1 MERECGG
8 RQNERSPVTEPEEMR
23 LSPNR
28 SIAVIGGGPAGL
40 IAAELL
46 AKAGARVAVYD
57 QMASLGRKFL
67 MAGRGGLNLTHSED
81 LKTFL
86 TRYGE
91 IDPLLRTA
99 IESFP
104 PAALRAWSDT
114 LGQPTFIGSSGRVFP
129 TVLKTSPLLRTWLL
143 RLGNLGITFKLRH
156 RWEGWDEDGSLRFT
170 SQGQDVRAE
179 PDATVLAL
187 GGASWPK
194 LGSDA
199 RWADILGAEGIAIAP
214 LQAAN
219 CGFTAPWS
227 EVFRAHEGQPLKN
240 IGLTFGDR
248 SVRGE
253 AMITRD
259 GIEGGA
265 IYALSSPIRETIA
278 RDGHATIT
286 IDLMPEV
293 GAAKLVERLSKSR
306 GKQTLSN
313 FLRKQTHLSA
323 VSLALLR
330 EAALTKGLTL
340 AAMNAEK
347 LARLI
352 KAAPVK
358 LNGAQPIAT
367 AISTAGGVSFAEL
380 DDGLMLK
387 RYPGIFIAGEMLDWD
402 APTGGYLLQAS
413 FATGVAAARGAIAWL
428 QPPKR

>member
-1 MERECGG
+1 VSESSEH
-8 RQNERSPVTEPEEMR
+8 R

-46 AKAGARVAVYD
+46 VKAGARVTVYD
-57 QMASLGRKFL
+57 QMPSLGRKFL

-86 TRYGE
+86 TRYGD
-91 IDPLLRTA
+91 IDPLLRAA
-99 IESFP
+99 IEAYP
-104 PAALRAWSDT
+104 PAALRAWSDS
-114 LGQPTFIGSSGRVFP
+114 LGQPTFIGTSGRVFP

-143 RLGNLGITFKLRH
+143 RLGNLGVEFKLRH
-156 RWEGWDEDGSLRFT
+156 RWEGWDEDGNLRFT
-170 SQGQDVRAE
+170 AGGQEVFAE

-187 GGASWPK
+187 GGGSWPK

-199 RWADILGAEGIAIAP
+199 HWVDLLGAEDIATTP
-214 LQAAN
+214 LRASN

-227 EVFRAHEGQPLKN
+227 EVFKSFEGQPLKN
-240 IGLTFGDR
+240 IGVSFGGR
-248 SVRGE
+248 TVRGE

-265 IYALSSPIRETIA
+265 IYALSSAIRDA
-278 RDGHATIT
+278 VFRDGAASVA

-293 GAAKLVERLSKSR
+293 SATKLAERLSKPR
-306 GKQTLSN
+306 GKQSLSN

-323 VSLALLR
+323 ASLALLR
-330 EAALTKGLTL
+330 EAALTNGLSMSE
-340 AAMNAEK
+340 MNAKK
-347 LARLI
+347 LADLI

-358 LNGAQPIAT
+358 LNGVQPMAT

-380 DDGLMLK
+380 DERFMLK
-387 RYPGIFIAGEMLDWD
+387 RYPGIFVAGEMLDWD

-413 FATGVAAARGAIAWL
+413 FATGVAAARGVIEWL
-428 QPPKR
+428 QPPSRD

>member
-1 MERECGG
+1 
-8 RQNERSPVTEPEEMR
+8 VTAPEEMR

-46 AKAGARVAVYD
+46 ARAGARVTVYD

-86 TRYGE
+86 TRYG
-91 IDPLLRTA
+91 DDNPLLRSA
-99 IESFP
+99 IEAFP

-143 RLGNLGITFKLRH
+143 RLNNLGVTFKLRH
-156 RWEGWDEDGSLRFT
+156 RWEGWEEDGSLRFT
-170 SQGQDVRAE
+170 ADGKEVLAE

-199 RWADILGAEGIAIAP
+199 RWAELLRAEEVAIAP
-214 LQAAN
+214 LRAAN
-219 CGFTAPWS
+219 CGFTAAWS

-240 IGLTFGDR
+240 IGITFAGR

-265 IYALSSPIRETIA
+265 IYALSSPIREAIERDGTATIA
-278 RDGHATIT
+278 
-286 IDLMPEV
+286 IDLMPDV
-293 GAAKLVERLSKSR
+293 GMAKLVERLSKSR
-306 GKQTLSN
+306 GKQSLSN
-313 FLRKQTHLSA
+313 FLRKTTHLSA

-330 EAALTKGLTL
+330 EAAVTNGLSL
-340 AAMNAEK
+340 PVLNAEK
-347 LARLI
+347 LAKLI
-352 KAAPVK
+352 KAAPVT
-358 LNGAQPIAT
+358 LNGAQPMAT

-380 DDGLMLK
+380 DERFMLK

-428 QPPKR
+428 QPPPRD